1 MGECPIYAPFLQGHL
16 CAAACGGFAGVGRYP
31 IPGKPAEK
39 RCDPHTLPKNHHQHV
54 NTSMQVSA
62 GGSLSNSLI
71 GLSRLGHADNVL
83 RDSGELRIAMAGGIG
98 SDSLGSF
105 FSAQAAKAGVTLL
118 SDCVPDSCTG
128 MPL

>member
-1 MGECPIYAPFLQGHL
+1 
-16 CAAACGGFAGVGRYP
+16 
-31 IPGKPAEK
+31 
-39 RCDPHTLPKNHHQHV
+39 
-54 NTSMQVSA
+54 MQVSA

-71 GLSRLGHADNVL
+71 GLSQLGHADNVL

-128 MPL
+128 VLLCLLPYVKCTTGQNNCSAVS